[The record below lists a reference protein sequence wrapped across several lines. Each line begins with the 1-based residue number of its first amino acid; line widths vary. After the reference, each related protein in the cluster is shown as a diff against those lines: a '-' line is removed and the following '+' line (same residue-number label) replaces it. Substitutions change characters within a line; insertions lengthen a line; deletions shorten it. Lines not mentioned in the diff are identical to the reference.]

1 MLARGKMNPKP
12 SSSDTQSTFGPMTH
26 VTLPRPFKVSCV
38 TWDKFP
44 NHSDPQ
50 CSFPKPMLMVFTFW
64 IIADVKPGLSIGR
77 VPANSSCQ
85 Y

>member
-1 MLARGKMNPKP
+1 
-12 SSSDTQSTFGPMTH
+12 
-26 VTLPRPFKVSCV
+26 V